1 MMSEKVKCIAL
12 DLDGTLLSEGKGVSP
27 ENQRALKRAMD
38 QGIHVV
44 IASGRAYS
52 SLPKELLAIPGIE
65 YAITSNGAKVYR
77 ISTDEC
83 LRVTRMTPDSVKKIR
98 GIVRGMQVTEEIFL
112 DGQPY
117 ASADYIKD
125 PQAYG
130 IFKEAVPYIQNT
142 RTPIENVDTFFEQ
155 HEGELEC
162 LDYIL
167 KNPKEREKIW
177 KLLENQ
183 VSDIYVTSSMPNRLE
198 ISHRDAGKS
207 RAYAWLLKQLGVP
220 ASQAAAFGDG
230 DNDWEMLAM
239 SGYGIA
245 MGNATQKCK
254 EAAFAVTKTNEESG
268 VAYAFSEFL
277 GI

>member
-1 MMSEKVKCIAL
+1 MSEKVKCIAL
-12 DLDGTLLSEGKGVSP
+12 DLDGTLLSDGKGVSQ
-27 ENQRALKRAMD
+27 ENKRALRRAMD
-38 QGIHVV
+38 QGVHVV
-44 IASGRAYS
+44 IASGRAYT
-52 SLPKELLAIPGIE
+52 SLPRELLEIPGIE

-77 ISTDEC
+77 ISTNEC
-83 LRVTRMTPDSVKKIR
+83 LRVTRMTPKSVRKIR
-98 GIVRGMQVTEEIFL
+98 RIVQGMQVTEEIFL

-117 ASADYIKD
+117 APAAYVEN

-130 IFKEAVPYIQNT
+130 IFKGAVPYIQNT
-142 RTPIENVDTFFEQ
+142 RIPVGDVDAFFEQ
-155 HEGELEC
+155 HENELEC

-167 KNPKEREKIW
+167 KNPQEREKIW
-177 KLLENQ
+177 KLLEEE
-183 VSDIYVTSSMPNRLE
+183 VEDIYVTSSMQNRLE

-207 RAYAWLLKQLGVP
+207 RAYAWLLGELGVP

-245 MGNATQKCK
+245 MGNATEKCK
-254 EAAFAVTKTNEESG
+254 SAAFAVTKTNEESG

-277 GI
+277 DI